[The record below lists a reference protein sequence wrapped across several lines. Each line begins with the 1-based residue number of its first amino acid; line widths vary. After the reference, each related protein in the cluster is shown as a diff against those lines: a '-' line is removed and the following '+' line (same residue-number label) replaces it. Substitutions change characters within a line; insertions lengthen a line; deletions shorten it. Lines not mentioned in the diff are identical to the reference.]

1 MQFISGQAK
10 GLNSTSKTYLTQV
23 MNMEF
28 AITKMSSKGQIVIP
42 VEMRGHIREGEKLV
56 IIQNNEQLI
65 MKKASKM
72 DKALKEDLEFAE
84 RTERAWREYEKG
96 KARKMSFGKFLA
108 EARKW

>member
-72 DKALKEDLEFAE
+72 DKALKEDLEFTR
-84 RTERAWREYEKG
+84 RTEAAWKEYESGNFTSTNVKD
-96 KARKMSFGKFLA
+96 FLK
-108 EARKW
+108 ELKKW

>member
-10 GLNSTSKTYLTQV
+10 GLNSISKTYLTQV

-28 AITKMSSKGQIVIP
+28 AITKMSSKGQVVIPAELRRDIKEGEQLIVI
-42 VEMRGHIREGEKLV
+42 KTK
-56 IIQNNEQLI
+56 EQII

-84 RTERAWREYEKG
+84 RTEQAWKEYERG
-96 KARKMSFGKFLA
+96 KFKKMSFDEFLA